1 MKVQVMMS
9 PKIIYHNK
17 FKIKSTIFFK
27 LKVYLKLI
35 LRDSKVILKN
45 QKLIM
50 VFNKPFSKNHS

>member
-1 MKVQVMMS
+1 MMS

-27 LKVYLKLI
+27 IKVYLKLI
-35 LRDSKVILKN
+35 LRDSKGILKN

-50 VFNKPFSKNHS
+50 VFNKPFPKNHS